1 VRVSR
6 GFITVPGLAPSM
18 RTALTVAGS
27 DSGGGA
33 GIQADL
39 KSFAAVG
46 VHGCSVVTCVTAQNT
61 LRVDSIFPLP
71 TKEVRAQLDAI
82 RSDIPVHAAKTG
94 MLFSPDIVRAVAEG
108 LPPKAPLV
116 VDPVM
121 VATVGASLQAKG
133 LREALIDRLLPRA
146 TVVTPNLFE
155 ASQLA
160 GVKVETVED
169 MRRAA
174 KAIGGHGA
182 RAVLVKGGHL
192 EGEIVD
198 VLYDGRFHEFRGAR
212 FDKDLHG
219 SGCALAASI
228 TAYLALGK
236 SLRTAVAAARRR
248 VQAGFLGSYRVGRG
262 VAVIDSHWTPDRHA
276 VWASVTAAAA
286 QLAAILPLPWVPEVG
301 INLAYALPAA
311 ETVEDVCALQG
322 RIQRVGAGVAVT
334 GPAEFGA
341 SKHVAR
347 VVLAAMRFDP
357 SIRSATNLKYTET
370 TFRRLRKAGLR
381 MGSFDRRQQ
390 PAGTSTMDW
399 GTTQAV
405 RAAGHVPDVIHDSG
419 SVGKEG
425 MIRVL
430 GRTPED
436 VLRKV
441 RRIVRE

>member
-1 VRVSR
+1 M
-6 GFITVPGLAPSM
+6 AAAM

-61 LRVDSIFPLP
+61 RGVTSIFPLP
-71 TKEVRAQLDAI
+71 VREIRAQLEAV
-82 RSDIPVHAAKTG
+82 RSDIPVHAVKTG
-94 MLFSPDIVRAVAEG
+94 MLYSREIVRAVADG
-108 LPPKAPLV
+108 LPPRRVPLV

-121 VATVGASLQAKG
+121 VATVGASLERRG
-133 LREALIDRLLPRA
+133 FREALVEHLLPRA
-146 TVVTPNLFE
+146 ELVTPNLFE
-155 ASQLA
+155 ASRLA
-160 GVKVETVED
+160 GFEVETPEA

-174 KAIGGHGA
+174 KAIASSGA

-192 EGEIVD
+192 QGGELLD
-198 VLYDGRFHEFRGAR
+198 LLYDGRFHEFRGPR
-212 FDKDLHG
+212 FPKELHG
-219 SGCALAASI
+219 SGCALASSI
-228 TAYLALGK
+228 AAYLAMGR
-236 SLRTAVAAARRR
+236 SLRRAVAEGRRR
-248 VQAGFLGSYRVGRG
+248 VQAGFLTSYGIGRG
-262 VAVIDSHWTPDRHA
+262 VAVINSHWSPDRFE
-276 VWASVTAAAA
+276 VWRSVTRTAAG
-286 QLAAILPLPWVPEVG
+286 LAAVLSPPWVPEVG
-301 INLAYALPAA
+301 TNLAYALPAA
-311 ETVEDVCALQG
+311 VTVEDVCALQG
-322 RIQRVGAGVAVT
+322 RIQRVGTAVAVT

-357 SIRSATNLKYTET
+357 SIRSAANLKYSEAN
-370 TFRRLRKAGLR
+370 FRHLRKARVRLGT
-381 MGSFDRRQQ
+381 FDRRQQ
-390 PAGTSTMDW
+390 PERTSTMEW
-399 GTTQAV
+399 GTTQAIQAV
-405 RAAGHVPDVIHDSG
+405 GRVPDAIYDSG

-441 RRIVRE
+441 RRIVRG

>member
-1 VRVSR
+1 
-6 GFITVPGLAPSM
+6 M
-18 RTALTVAGS
+18 RTALTIAGS

-61 LRVDSIFPLP
+61 RGVASIFPIP
-71 TKEVRAQLDAI
+71 PREVRAQLEAVF
-82 RSDIPVHAAKTG
+82 SDIPVHAAKTG
-94 MLFSPDIVRAVAEG
+94 MLYSREIVRTVSDAW
-108 LPPKAPLV
+108 PPRGPPLV

-121 VATVGASLQAKG
+121 VATVGASLRRED
-133 LREALIDRLLPRA
+133 LRDALVRYLLPRA
-146 TVVTPNLFE
+146 TLVTPNLYE
-155 ASQLA
+155 ASQIA
-160 GVKVETVED
+160 GFDVRTPED

-174 KAIGGHGA
+174 KAIAADGT

-192 EGEIVD
+192 EGNEIVD
-198 VLYDGRFHEFRGAR
+198 LLFDGRRFHEFRSPR
-212 FDKDLHG
+212 FHLDLHG

-228 TAYLALGK
+228 AAYLALGR
-236 SLRTAVAAARRR
+236 SLRPAVAAARRR
-248 VQAGFLGSYRVGRG
+248 VQTGFLSSYRPGRG
-262 VAVIDSHWTPDRHA
+262 VAVIDSHWTPDRYE
-276 VWASVTAAAA
+276 VWRSVSRAAAE
-286 QLAAILPLPWVPEVG
+286 LAAVLPVAWVPEVG
-301 INLAYALPAA
+301 INVAYALPGA
-311 ETVEDVCALQG
+311 ETLEDVCGLHG
-322 RIQRVGAGVAVT
+322 RIQRVGPGVAVT

-357 SIRSATNLKYTET
+357 AIRSAANLKYTEAN
-370 TFRRLRKAGLR
+370 FRRLRRTGLR
-381 MGSFDRRQQ
+381 MGTFDRRQQ
-390 PAGTSTMDW
+390 PEGTSTMDW

-405 RAAGHVPDVIHDSG
+405 RAVGRVPDVIHDSG

-430 GRTPED
+430 GQTPED

-441 RRIVRE
+441 RRIVRG